1 MFSNILFASSV
12 LASVFTPALATVV
25 KFAGVNIGGFDFG
38 CKTDVS
44 LCICLAQGN
53 ADHQRQGSCD
63 MAKTLGPVMKA
74 SADNPTTSGDGAM
87 QMEHFVKEDKMNMF
101 RLPVAWQYL
110 VNSKLGG
117 DLDANN
123 FGSYDG
129 LMQSCLATGA
139 YCIIDI
145 HNYAR

>member
-1 MFSNILFASSV
+1 
-12 LASVFTPALATVV
+12 
-25 KFAGVNIGGFDFG
+25 
-38 CKTDVS
+38 
-44 LCICLAQGN
+44 
-53 ADHQRQGSCD
+53 
-63 MAKTLGPVMKA
+63 MKA

-87 QMEHFVKEDKMNMF
+87 QMEHFVKKDKMNMF

-110 VNSKLGG
+110 VNGKLGG
-117 DLDANN
+117 DLDKNN

-145 HNYAR
+145 HNYARWNGAVIGDGTAGGPTKEHFSSLWKQLATKYAAESKVVMGMINEPHDCTRLYLLPGF